1 MRTTDPKLSPEECK
15 TPIDTRTQ
23 PILNAQFSIP
33 NSGRLEL
40 ELESIEG
47 VTRARR
53 SLAQPPLQL
62 SRVRYDEPQ
71 QPGTAVFTLLHLGGV
86 LAGDRV
92 AMNVALDAG
101 ASAQIHMAAAT
112 QVYQMPSGDAQHKL
126 DLRLGAGS
134 ALAWLAQPLILFGGA
149 RFSQSTR
156 VTLARGARLD
166 LIDVLVPGR
175 LARGECYQFER
186 YAALL
191 EVYDTAERCLVAGRT
206 LIEPRRQTPATPGVL
221 GGSPVVGSLY
231 LLGDTIDAERRAAA
245 LHSARD
251 ESIGVTTLPND
262 AGLLVRA
269 LGATASQ
276 VHNQLL
282 EIWRRFQ

>member
-1 MRTTDPKLSPEECK
+1 LRTADPKQPTEERE
-15 TPIDTRTQ
+15 TPIITSTH
-23 PILNAQFSIP
+23 PVLNSQFSIL

-40 ELESIEG
+40 DLACIEG

-62 SRVRYDEPQ
+62 SRVRYDEQ
-71 QPGTAVFTLLHLGGV
+71 RQPGTAVFTLLHLGGV

-92 AMNVALDAG
+92 AINVALDAG

-112 QVYQMPSGDAQHKL
+112 QVYQMQSGDAQHRL
-126 DLRLGAGS
+126 DLRLAAGS
-134 ALAWLAQPLILFGGA
+134 RLAWLAQPLILFGGA
-149 RFSQSTR
+149 RFSHSTR
-156 VTLARGARLD
+156 VTLAPGARLD
-166 LIDVLVPGR
+166 LVDVLVPGR
-175 LARGECYQFER
+175 LARGERYEFQR
-186 YAALL
+186 YAARL
-191 EVYDTAERCLVAGRT
+191 ELYDAAERCLIAERI
-206 LIEPRRQTPATPGVL
+206 LIEPRRSTPARPGVL
-221 GGSPVVGSLY
+221 GATPVVGSLY
-231 LLGDTIDAERRAAA
+231 LLGDTIDAERCAAA
-245 LHSARD
+245 LHRDRD

-282 EIWRRFQ
+282 DIWRRF